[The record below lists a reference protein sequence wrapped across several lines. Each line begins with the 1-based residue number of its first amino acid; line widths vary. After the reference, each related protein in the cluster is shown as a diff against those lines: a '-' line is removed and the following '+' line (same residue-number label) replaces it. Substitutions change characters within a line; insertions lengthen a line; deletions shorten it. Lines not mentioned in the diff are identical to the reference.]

1 MSPGAVIAL
10 IYLAVIIFIIVVV
23 WVVVHKIRR
32 KVRDYSRSLFGS
44 DRFMNEVMSRAK
56 GMDQSAA
63 FEEEPRS
70 LNGMTNVCL
79 PNITRDFPEFNY
91 DEVRA
96 KNEMLLKAYLNS
108 LEAQD
113 TASLKKDPQIAKSL
127 VNKTQFIIDDLQS
140 QGKHIYY
147 HDIVVY
153 QTEISD
159 YSTGNGLCTVRL
171 QSAVGFIN
179 FMRDSSGS
187 VVSGS
192 ESGKRQAVF
201 QSDYTYVQDAD
212 KAIKSGVYESF
223 SLSCPNCGAPI
234 TNLGAKFC
242 EYCGTGIK
250 EININSW
257 KFTNIEEYGI
267 RAKQHF

>member
-1 MSPGAVIAL
+1 MSPGNIIAL
-10 IYLAVIIFIIVVV
+10 IYLGVIVFLVILI
-23 WVVVHKIRR
+23 WVIVHKIRQ
-32 KVRDYSRSLFGS
+32 KVRNYSRSLFGS
-44 DRFMNEVMSRAK
+44 DRIMQEIVTRSQGK
-56 GMDQSAA
+56 DQAAA

-70 LNGMTNVCL
+70 LNGMTGVCL

-91 DEVRA
+91 DEVKA
-96 KNEMLLKAYLNS
+96 KNEALLKAYLNS
-108 LEAQD
+108 IEAQNTSSMTD
-113 TASLKKDPQIAKSL
+113 RQIAKSL
-127 VNKTQFIIDDLQS
+127 VNKTQYIIDDLKS

-147 HDIVVY
+147 HNIVVY
-153 QTEISD
+153 NTEISD
-159 YSTGNGLCTVRL
+159 YAKGNGLCTVKL

-179 FMRDSSGS
+179 FMKDQSGRT
-187 VVSGS
+187 VAGS
-192 ESGKRQAVF
+192 ESSKRQAVF
-201 QSDYTYVQDAD
+201 QSEYTYVQDAD
-212 KAIKSGVYESF
+212 KAIKSGVYEQF

-267 RAKQHF
+267 RAKQYF